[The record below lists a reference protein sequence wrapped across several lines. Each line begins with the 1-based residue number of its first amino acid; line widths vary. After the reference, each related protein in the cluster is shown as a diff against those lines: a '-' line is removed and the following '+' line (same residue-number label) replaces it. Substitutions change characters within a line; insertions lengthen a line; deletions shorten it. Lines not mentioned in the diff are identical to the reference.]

1 MDTSRDWSGQQLAE
15 YLAAVSSYGDEAAAI
30 GRGVERAAEAVEAE
44 VGAMVRDGRV
54 IAAVGFPAGRI
65 PEEDLRRA
73 AAGEISVLDVP
84 GAGPCSVLSIALEE
98 LPPSFLVLARSG
110 EVFSAHEA
118 ALLRAMVRVLS
129 LGLRMLRTLEA
140 ERASREATEH
150 HAEEN
155 ARLLASLQERQELL
169 ERLFT
174 IQRSISHRAP
184 ITEVLD
190 AITGG
195 AAELLRAEV
204 VGLRLIDPDDP
215 NFLVL
220 ASSVGTSAELAKS
233 LSRSHVHAGVGGAAI
248 TARQVVVT
256 HDYGALQNALPQFVA
271 DGLQVAMAAPVFQ
284 DGEPIGSLVVASYNP
299 SRRWEAI
306 EQEVLL
312 AFAEHASL
320 ALNDAS
326 ALEAMRKAYAE
337 AVHLAHHDT
346 LTGLPNRALVLDRL
360 DHALVRGKRHEAS
373 VGVLFVD
380 LDRFKVVNDTLGHS
394 VGDEVLIRIGERL
407 RAAMRPEDT
416 VGRLSGDEFV
426 VVCDDMD
433 PVDLL
438 RVADRVAAA
447 IEVPLPLYGR
457 DTVITASIG
466 IAAVNGGGR
475 AEDVLRDADVAM
487 YRAKEQGR
495 ARIEVF
501 DEAVRARLL
510 ERLETEHLLRRA
522 LGRGEL
528 RLDYQPIVRVVSGDL
543 GSFEALVRWNHP
555 ERGLV
560 APDEFIPLAEDT
572 GLIIPIGQWVLR
584 EACAQLSAWR
594 AASPTMS
601 AVQVSVNLS
610 AKQFNNPD
618 IVATVAD
625 ALALASLPAAALT
638 LEITESVLMEQV
650 EATAHTLQALKDLGV
665 GLSIDDF
672 GTGYSSLSYLKRF
685 PVDVLKID
693 RSFVDGLGTD
703 ADDHAIVGAVVSLA
717 HALGLSVVA
726 EGVETTS
733 QLNELRR
740 LGCDSA
746 QGYLLGRP
754 EPSQCVWP
762 KWGPRPRRR
771 SMRDSLS
778 QGQPGRPV
786 VRSKG

>member
-1 MDTSRDWSGQQLAE
+1 MDPTRDWSGQQLAE
-15 YLAAVSSYGDEAAAI
+15 FLAAVSSYQDEHSAI

-54 IAAVGFPAGRI
+54 IATVGFPAGRV
-65 PEEDLRRA
+65 PEDSLRRA
-73 AAGEISVLDVP
+73 AAGEVLTVEVP
-84 GAGPCSVLSIALEE
+84 GAGSCSVLSVALDEAA
-98 LPPSFLVLARSG
+98 PSYLVLARSG
-110 EVFSAHEA
+110 EEFSAQES
-118 ALLRAMVRVLS
+118 ALVRAMARTLS
-129 LGLRMLRTLEA
+129 LSLRMLRTLEA
-140 ERASREATEH
+140 ERTARAASER
-150 HAEEN
+150 HAGEN
-155 ARLLASLQERQELL
+155 ARLLRSLQERQELL

-190 AITGG
+190 AITQG

-204 VGLRLIDPDDP
+204 VGLRLIDPGDP
-215 NFLVL
+215 SFLVL
-220 ASSVGTSAELAKS
+220 ASSVGVGAEDSLA
-233 LSRSHVHAGVGGAAI
+233 LRRSGVDVGVGGAAI
-248 TARQVVVT
+248 AARQVVVT
-256 HDYGALQNALPQFVA
+256 HDYSSFSNPVPLFVGGALH
-271 DGLQVAMAAPVFQ
+271 GAMAAPVFQ
-284 DGEPIGSLVVASYNP
+284 DGEPIGSLVVGSCDA

-326 ALEAMRKAYAE
+326 ALEAMRKAYAD
-337 AVHLAHHDT
+337 AVHQSHHDT

-360 DHALVRGKRHEAS
+360 DQALARGHRHGGS

-407 RAAMRPEDT
+407 RVAMRPEDT

-426 VVCDDMD
+426 VVCDDMK

-438 RVADRVAAA
+438 YVAGRVAAA

-457 DTVITASIG
+457 ETVITASIG
-466 IAAVNGGGR
+466 IASVAGGGR

-487 YRAKEQGR
+487 YRAKERGR

-501 DEAVRARLL
+501 DEAVRARIL

-522 LGRGEL
+522 LDRDQF
-528 RLDYQPIVRVVSGDL
+528 RVHYQPIVRVDTGALV
-543 GSFEALVRWNHP
+543 SFEALVRWNHP
-555 ERGLV
+555 ERGQV
-560 APDEFIPLAEDT
+560 APNEFIPLAEDS
-572 GLIIPIGQWVLR
+572 GLIIPIGRWVLR
-584 EACAQLSAWR
+584 EACARLSEWR
-594 AASPTMS
+594 AESPALST
-601 AVQVSVNLS
+601 AQVSVNLS

-618 IVATVAD
+618 IVATVAE
-625 ALALASLPAAALT
+625 ALSLASLPADALT
-638 LEITESVLMEQV
+638 LEITESVLMEEV
-650 EATAHTLQALKDLGV
+650 EATAQTLRSLKDLGV

-726 EGVETTS
+726 EGVETQR
-733 QLNELRR
+733 QLHELRR

-746 QGYLLGRP
+746 QGYHIGRP
-754 EPSQCVWP
+754 EPSE
-762 KWGPRPRRR
+762 
-771 SMRDSLS
+771 
-778 QGQPGRPV
+778 V
-786 VRSKG
+786 VRARLVPPAQAGPVAKAASAARRH

>member
-1 MDTSRDWSGQQLAE
+1 MDPGREWSGQQLAE
-15 YLAAVSSYGDEAAAI
+15 FLAAVSSYGDEAAAI
-30 GRGVERAAEAVEAE
+30 ARGVERAAEAVEAE
-44 VGAMVRDGRV
+44 VGAMVRAGRV
-54 IAAVGFPAGRI
+54 LAAVGFPAGHL

-73 AAGEISVLDVP
+73 AAGELTTVEVP
-84 GAGPCSVLSIALEE
+84 GAGLCSVLSIALDEE
-98 LPPSFLVLARSG
+98 PPSFLVLARSG

-118 ALLRAMVRVLS
+118 ALLRAMARVLS

-140 ERASREATEH
+140 ERTSREASER

-155 ARLLASLQERQELL
+155 ARLLASLQARQNLL

-190 AITGG
+190 AITEG
-195 AAELLRAEV
+195 AAELLGAEV
-204 VGLRLIDPDDP
+204 VGLRLVDREDPS
-215 NFLVL
+215 FLVL
-220 ASSVGTSAELAKS
+220 ASSVGVSPEVARS
-233 LSRSHVHAGVGGAAI
+233 LGRSRVGAGVGGAAVI
-248 TARQVVVT
+248 ARHVVVT
-256 HDYGALQNALPQFVA
+256 HDYGKLANALPEFVA
-271 DGLQVAMAAPVFQ
+271 DDLQIAMAAPVFQ
-284 DGEPIGSLVVASYNP
+284 DGEPIGSLVVASHD
-299 SRRWEAI
+299 SARRWEPI
-306 EQEVLL
+306 EEEMLL

-337 AVHLAHHDT
+337 ALHQANHDT

-360 DHALVRGKRHEAS
+360 DHALSRGQRHEGT

-407 RAAMRPEDT
+407 RAAMRPADT
-416 VGRLSGDEFV
+416 VGRLAGDEFV
-426 VVCDDMD
+426 VVCDDME

-438 RVADRVAAA
+438 HVAGRVAAA

-457 DTVITASIG
+457 ETVITASIG
-466 IAAVNGGGR
+466 IAYVEGGGR

-487 YRAKEQGR
+487 YRAKERGR
-495 ARIEVF
+495 SRIEVF

-522 LGRGEL
+522 LDRGEL
-528 RLDYQPIVRVVSGDL
+528 RLHYQPIVRVGSGAL
-543 GSFEALVRWNHP
+543 VSFEALVRWEHP
-555 ERGLV
+555 QRGLV

-572 GLIIPIGQWVLR
+572 GLIIPIGRWVLG

-594 AASPTMS
+594 AASPS
-601 AVQVSVNLS
+601 LRDVQMSVNLS

-618 IVATVAD
+618 VVATVAE
-625 ALALASLPAAALT
+625 ALELASLPPAALT
-638 LEITESVLMEQV
+638 LEITESVLMEEV
-650 EATAHTLQALKDLGV
+650 EATAQTLRALKALGV

-703 ADDHAIVGAVVSLA
+703 AEDHAIVNAVVSLA
-717 HALGLSVVA
+717 HALGLNVVA
-726 EGVETTS
+726 EGVETTC
-733 QLNELRR
+733 QLQELRR

-754 EPSQCVWP
+754 EPSHMLGP
-762 KWGPRPRRR
+762 KWVPA
-771 SMRDSLS
+771 L
-778 QGQPGRPV
+778 QARPV
-786 VRSKG
+786 PAQAASAG